1 MVLQWLPLATS
12 SRPDRQPW
20 ACAGAAQAQD
30 RARIVMLTS
39 FAGLFTPQW
48 MVGCYA
54 SSKHAAEAFSSALR
68 AEMIP
73 FGVEVTTLLMS

>member
-1 MVLQWLPLATS
+1 
-12 SRPDRQPW
+12 
-20 ACAGAAQAQD
+20 
-30 RARIVMLTS
+30 MLTS

>member
-1 MVLQWLPLATS
+1 M
-12 SRPDRQPW
+12 
-20 ACAGAAQAQD
+20 
-30 RARIVMLTS
+30 MLTS

-73 FGVEVTTLLMS
+73 FGVEVTTGQARPVHAGCLSV